1 MIRIQVRDESNVRII
16 QFNKP
21 KKKNAIDYNMYV
33 EITKLINNAA
43 TDDYI
48 SIVVLT
54 GTGDFYCSGNDLNN
68 DPGNTDALLKAIE
81 QFIESIILFPK
92 LLIAIVNGPAVGI
105 AVTTLPLCDFVYA
118 SEDAFFYTP
127 FSRLELVSEA
137 CSSITFPSLLGE
149 RMARQMLMLN
159 YKMTAREAL
168 QYGLISNVYKKQ
180 ELQNKSWKNI
190 KELLKLSQHSLITTK
205 RLMRE
210 PNIKKLIEINKLE
223 IEELRNIGKR
233 VYGKSKL

>member
-1 MIRIQVRDESNVRII
+1 MNRIQVRDESNVRLI

-43 TDDYI
+43 TDDNI

-127 FSRLELVSEA
+127 FSKLELVSEA

-159 YKMTAREAL
+159 YKMTAKEAL

-180 ELQNKSWKNI
+180 ELQSKSWKNI

-223 IEELRNIGKR
+223 IQELSNIGKR